1 MEKNSLEKLK
11 KLMLKKYRKEISF
24 QQLQKEF
31 LKNDD
36 ERIEYIKTELEKS
49 YNEKN
54 GKSINTLI
62 LAIYMCKL

>member
-31 LKNDD
+31 LKNDE
-36 ERIEYIKTELEKS
+36 ERIEYINTELEKS

-54 GKSINTLI
+54 GK
-62 LAIYMCKL
+62 K